1 MADVTKNRHK
11 FIGGSDVAAILG
23 INKYKTSYEVWEEK
37 KHGIVTFTGNNATEW
52 GKKLEPVIVDHCE
65 KKHEKPIVFR
75 NKKFTSEIKF
85 LAVHP
90 DGIMKTS
97 NFNTLHID
105 KNDIYIEGK
114 TVSSK
119 AHNHWQNE
127 LPLEYYCQVQHG
139 MFCTYLEKAYFIYL
153 ILDDRDFK
161 EIEVNRDNDF
171 IEKQNSFL
179 IEWWNRYIIG
189 DEVPLKIAQDYE
201 KENPDTSIIEADEE
215 AIEIYEKL
223 KEVKENHKLLTKE
236 KEELENMLKEKIG
249 SNTDLMRGLNTL
261 ATWRPQT
268 RISIDTLKLKEEIPE
283 TYLKYAKETKTRTF
297 LLKI

>member
-23 INKYKTSYEVWEEK
+23 INKYKTAYEVWEEK
-37 KHGIVTFTGNNATEW
+37 KHGIVTFTGNNVTEW
-52 GKKLEPVIVDHCE
+52 GKKLEPVIISHFE
-65 KKHEKPIVFR
+65 KLHNVEISFN
-75 NKKFTSEIKF
+75 NKRHISKEVEF
-85 LAVHP
+85 LGCHP
-90 DGIMKTS
+90 DGIVFANS
-97 NFNTLHID
+97 NDYL
-105 KNDIYIEGK
+105 IEAK

-119 AHNHWQNE
+119 AYNHWQNE
-127 LPLEYYCQVQHG
+127 LPLEYYCQVQHNL
-139 MFCTYLEKAYFIYL
+139 FVCDLEKAHFICL
-153 ILDDRDFK
+153 VLDDRNFI

-171 IEKQNSFL
+171 IEKQNAYL

-189 DEVPLKIAQDYE
+189 DEVPLKIAADYE
-201 KENPDTSIIEADEE
+201 KENPDTSIVEADEE

-223 KEVKENHKLLTKE
+223 KEVKENYKLLTKE

-249 SNTDLMRGLNTL
+249 SNTDLMSGLNIL

-283 TYLKYAKETKTRTF
+283 TYLKYVKETKTRTF
-297 LLKI
+297 LLKLLK